1 MTDVFGFPIATAISM
16 LMIAIV
22 YFLAVHSPVL
32 LALAIVWHQRKT
44 MHRRILFVGTV
55 MGATYGFIVV
65 FFMSVCVPVSAFM
78 VFIAPVFNEQD
89 YFKGSIVF
97 QVLLKLADFAA
108 EWWFLLLP
116 FIVLIPA
123 IFISRYFAGRWN
135 RIVEAL
141 RV

>member
-1 MTDVFGFPIATAISM
+1 MTDVFPIATAISI
-16 LMIAIV
+16 LVITIV

-32 LALAIVWHQRKT
+32 LALIIAWRQRKI

-55 MGATYGFIVV
+55 MGATYGFLVV

-78 VFIAPVFNEQD
+78 VFIAPAFNEQGN
-89 YFKGSIVF
+89 FESSVVF
-97 QVLLKLADFAA
+97 QVFLELADFSA
-108 EWWFLLLP
+108 EWWLLLLP

-123 IFISRYFAGRWN
+123 IFISRYFAVRWN
-135 RIVEAL
+135 RIVDAL